1 VPVTVPVT
9 APATTAAPLADPRPP
24 SEFAASE
31 APGTPTVVEARR
43 APAVLGTTREQA
55 IAVPASVP
63 RIPAP
68 VGVAAGLLAL
78 VTALQGVVV
87 RRLGLA

>member
-1 VPVTVPVT
+1 V
-9 APATTAAPLADPRPP
+9 AEFG
-24 SEFAASE
+24 SENASVLEDARGAASR
-31 APGTPTVVEARR
+31 TPE
-43 APAVLGTTREQA
+43 VLGVSREQA

-78 VTALQGVVV
+78 VTALQGVAV
-87 RRLGLA
+87 RRRGRA

>member
-1 VPVTVPVT
+1 M
-9 APATTAAPLADPRPP
+9 
-24 SEFAASE
+24 
-31 APGTPTVVEARR
+31 
-43 APAVLGTTREQA
+43 REQA

-68 VGVAAGLLAL
+68 VGLAAGLLAL